1 MRSIFLFLA
10 AINLLVAGLLW
21 LVFNPKPAEAPLAR
35 QNSNLDA
42 PELRQLR
49 ELPEAPEAS
58 PEAPIGAEALN
69 DLAAVTAGPP
79 LCSLLGPY
87 TEPLVAESAAERL
100 KALDVDA
107 RVRAIEI
114 SDGPG
119 YWVHLPPEP
128 SERAALARL
137 HELQAKQI
145 DSYIIPRGDLAQGI
159 SFGMFSRESLAQER
173 RDSLRERGYQA
184 QIREIE
190 RNHTETWV
198 VLPLA
203 QARSLGDSLWRE
215 LLSEAQGLERR
226 QNFCPG
232 VASE

>member
-1 MRSIFLFLA
+1 MRAIFFFLA
-10 AINLLVAGLLW
+10 TVNLLVAGILW
-21 LVFNPKPAEAPLAR
+21 FVSGSEPTAAPLTPPELSAEAPRLR
-35 QNSNLDA
+35 QIQ
-42 PELRQLR
+42 ELR
-49 ELPEAPEAS
+49 ESPGAAS
-58 PEAPIGAEALN
+58 PGGTGALN
-69 DLAAVTAGPP
+69 DLAAVKAGPP

-87 TEPLVAESAAERL
+87 AEVSVAESAVERL
-100 KALDVDA
+100 VALDVDA
-107 RVRAIEI
+107 QMRALEV

-159 SFGMFSRESLAQER
+159 SFGMFSRESLAQQR
-173 RDSLRERGYQA
+173 RDSLRELGYEA
-184 QIREIE
+184 RIREIE
-190 RNHTETWV
+190 RSHTETWV
-198 VLPLA
+198 VLPLS
-203 QARSLGDSLWRE
+203 QARSLGNSLWQE
-215 LLSEAQGLERR
+215 LLADAPGLGRR